1 MNETKYFNEIY
12 NKFWENQTRKY
23 GYAPYEKNLVRL
35 ISQSLPQKVYEVGIG
50 TGWPIG
56 TALKEKGITVDGCDL
71 AESSV
76 ALARKELENESGI
89 WTGDVLSYEGQA
101 QYDVVYCVR
110 ASWYI
115 PDFYATVSKM
125 ITMTKQ
131 DGVIVFDV
139 MDKYS
144 LCCMK
149 IRCRLL
155 KESYYRFLGIDLDA
169 PHGNYFIDLRKMKR
183 FLKRNGLSYQCW
195 GEGEITGNRDK
206 SNTPKVVF
214 LCRKDW

>member
-1 MNETKYFNEIY
+1 MAGIRRICRKKRSGNIFWDVKLYGGEKVWTRQNILMKFIINSGKTKPRNMVMLHTKKILSGWYPSHCL
-12 NKFWENQTRKY
+12 K
-23 GYAPYEKNLVRL
+23 
-35 ISQSLPQKVYEVGIG
+35 GIWSTGVG

-131 DGVIVFDV
+131 DRSHSVW
-139 MDKYS
+139 
-144 LCCMK
+144 
-149 IRCRLL
+149 R
-155 KESYYRFLGIDLDA
+155 
-169 PHGNYFIDLRKMKR
+169 HG
-183 FLKRNGLSYQCW
+183 
-195 GEGEITGNRDK
+195 
-206 SNTPKVVF
+206 
-214 LCRKDW
+214 